1 MVSTRSKTRASS
13 TGNVAQRT
21 QQPGIAA
28 FARTSKSGAGLSA
41 AATAGKAALL
51 AKTKTVANGTV
62 TSQPKTQT
70 KKRKLD
76 VVEDEEGLSTVSGTT
91 AGKARKVEGEEEV
104 VVKKPSE
111 SESEFKVPE
120 LPRTVTAL
128 TTPKS
133 SSLTKASPSQSPSQN
148 KTGKR
153 NSTLGF
159 AKLSESQRSPSV
171 SASSYVESS
180 QDVAGTQ
187 DTGITSPEPESSSDI
202 EEEYCAKDRSEEI
215 VRRTS
220 TTDTKAEDEVE
231 KAAGSR
237 LSLEEEETLQRE
249 ILSDKPTQQHEETV
263 DTTDNRNS
271 EDDTRPTCYHDIIS
285 LHTSFLTAL
294 SFHYAHNNPSAPA
307 DLREFLPC
315 IEKIWKKRGVAVEE
329 FRRMVF
335 VANQI
340 GVGGD
345 EKKKKAEEKQESKD
359 LRIVT
364 YGPGKT
370 CLELSSSAD
379 NLYRPPVK
387 DEGVLREKFW
397 GVLERLWLE
406 WRDSTTTSSK
416 DTDPNDEDTNFLSSI
431 SLEPVTTSKTTT
443 PLTTPRIGRQRLLEF
458 NQGNLKLRSLKSQD
472 STIHDSAA
480 RARRS
485 RKSSTT
491 ATTSTA
497 SRKSSLL
504 DRIRAKETQAANK
517 PPPLTPEQSL
527 RVSASQHVAEVRSI
541 LACMRP
547 SQGKLAPQRKAY
559 RWDEAVGNV
568 LQSLKMPVG
577 RREIEVCL
585 EMIAGDEGCGWVK
598 CVQVGEVKSL
608 VLMSGG
614 LKGWITFPEKK
625 GVVGDGE
632 KKKE

>member
-51 AKTKTVANGTV
+51 AKTKTVGNETA
-62 TSQPKTQT
+62 TSQPKSQT

-76 VVEDEEGLSTVSGTT
+76 VVEDEEDLSTASGTT
-91 AGKARKVEGEEEV
+91 VGKARKIEEEEV

-120 LPRTVTAL
+120 LPRTVTAI

-133 SSLTKASPSQSPSQN
+133 SSKTKASPSRSPSQN

-159 AKLSESQRSPSV
+159 AKLSNSQRSPSV

-187 DTGITSPEPESSSDI
+187 DTGITSPEPESSSDV
-202 EEEYCAKDRSEEI
+202 EEGDHHHDDSTKI
-215 VRRTS
+215 VKEVS
-220 TTDTKAEDEVE
+220 VTDSKPEDDVE
-231 KAAGSR
+231 KTPGSR

-249 ILSDKPTQQHEETV
+249 ILSDKPTQHHDETV
-263 DTTDNRNS
+263 DTTDSRNS

-340 GVGGD
+340 GAGGD
-345 EKKKKAEEKQESKD
+345 EKKKAEEKQESKD

-406 WRDSTTTSSK
+406 WRDSSATTSK
-416 DTDPNDEDTNFLSSI
+416 DTDPNNEDTTFLSSI
-431 SLEPVTTSKTTT
+431 SLEPITTSKTTT

-472 STIHDSAA
+472 STIHESAA

-598 CVQVGEVKSL
+598 CVQVGEMKSL

-625 GVVGDGE
+625 GVVGGGE
-632 KKKE
+632 KKEE